1 VRKISN
7 DSPDNISKRIQ
18 MKNRSIFS
26 FFWQHI
32 KPYKWLYL
40 VMLSAPIIGS
50 FYPFAYN
57 YAVKLFIDTM
67 ATQSHFT
74 YQDILVPIILFIS
87 TQFILDIVWRISNIA
102 EWKAEPYV
110 RRSILLQSYDYV
122 QHHSYLYFQD
132 NFTGTISS
140 KLKGLLDGY
149 DKFWAE
155 MHHGLFLHILKIV
168 VGFGALSIVNFYLGL
183 FVFFWAAIYIPIM
196 YKLSTRLNELSFEET
211 ESRHALI
218 GQISD
223 KISNIISLFAFASRK
238 RELEILDNQMS
249 HDFIPKQIRT
259 YKYDFKVQLVGGLL
273 YIFLFGFIL
282 FYMIYLKIF
291 GLISIGDFA
300 FVFGL
305 SLVVAEDIW
314 KATASLQDFSRDMG
328 DLKSAL
334 SILNVPQENLDQE
347 KAQPL
352 VIKNPTIEFKN
363 VSFGYDGKDSV
374 FKDLNLSVKSGEKV
388 GLVGH
393 SGSGKSTL
401 INLLLRYFK
410 NGKGEILISGQDID
424 DITQDSLR
432 ENIAVIPQD
441 TLLFHRTLMENIRYG
456 KPTATDEEVIEA
468 AKKAHLHDFIMQLPE
483 QYNSYVGERGIK
495 LSGGQRQRIAIARAI
510 VKDAPILVLDEATS
524 SLDSQTEKFIQE
536 SLNFL
541 IEDKHKT
548 VIAIAHRL
556 STLKHMDRIIVL
568 DKGQIIEEG
577 THNKL
582 IRDENSLYKKLW
594 ELQEI

>member
-1 VRKISN
+1 MQNK
-7 DSPDNISKRIQ
+7 
-18 MKNRSIFS
+18 SILS

-40 VMLSAPIIGS
+40 VMLAAPIIGS

-57 YAVKLFIDTM
+57 YAIKLFLDTM
-67 ATQSHFT
+67 AAPRPLT
-74 YQDILVPIILFIS
+74 YQDILFPIVLFVGAQLILEC
-87 TQFILDIVWRISNIA
+87 VWRISSVA
-102 EWKAEPYV
+102 EWNSEPYV
-110 RRSILLQSYDYV
+110 RRSILLKSYDYV
-122 QHHSYLYFQD
+122 QHHSYLFFQN

-155 MHHGLFLHILKIV
+155 MHHGLLSSVLKSV
-168 VGFGALSIVNFYLGL
+168 VGLCALFVVNFYLGV
-183 FVFFWAAIYIPIM
+183 FVLIWATIYVPVM
-196 YKLSTRLNELSFEET
+196 YRLSTHLNELSFVET

-238 RELEILDNQMS
+238 RELKTLDDQMS
-249 HDFIPKQIRT
+249 HDFIPKQVRT
-259 YKYDFKVQLVGGLL
+259 YKYDFKLQIIGGIL
-273 YIFLFGFIL
+273 YLIMFGFIL
-282 FYMIYLKIF
+282 FYMIHLRMTNS
-291 GLISIGDFA
+291 ISIGDFA
-300 FVFGL
+300 FVFGI
-305 SLVVAEDIW
+305 SLIVAEDIW
-314 KATASLQDFSRDMG
+314 RATTSLQDFSRAMG

-334 SILNVPQENLDQE
+334 SILNIPQENLDQAN
-347 KAQPL
+347 AQPL
-352 VIKNPTIEFKN
+352 VIKSPTIEFKE

-374 FKDLNLSVKSGEKV
+374 FKNLNLSVNSGEKI

-393 SGSGKSTL
+393 SGSGKSSL
-401 INLLLRYFK
+401 INLLLRYF
-410 NGKGEILISGQDID
+410 NNDKGEILISGQNIKDV
-424 DITQDSLR
+424 TQDSLR
-432 ENIAVIPQD
+432 ENIAIIPQD

-468 AKKAHLHDFIMQLPE
+468 SKRAHLHDFIMQLPE
-483 QYNSYVGERGIK
+483 QYQAYVGERGIK

-510 VKDAPILVLDEATS
+510 LKDAPILVLDEATS
-524 SLDSQTEKFIQE
+524 SLDSHTEKLIQE

-541 IEDKHKT
+541 IEDKRKT

-568 DKGQIIEEG
+568 DKGTIIEEG

-582 IRDENSLYKKLW
+582 IRNEDSLYKKLW